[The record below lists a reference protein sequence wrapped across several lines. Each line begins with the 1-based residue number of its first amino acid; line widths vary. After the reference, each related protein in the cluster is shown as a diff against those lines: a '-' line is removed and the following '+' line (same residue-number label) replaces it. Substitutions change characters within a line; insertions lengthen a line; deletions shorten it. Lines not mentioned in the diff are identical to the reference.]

1 MAEKNFT
8 RVFSVL
14 RSILLTYAPGME
26 VNADSDVEYGLQT
39 RWRRAK
45 DGYPGYFASVRQGK
59 RYVSFHLMPLYGFPE
74 MVDEISPALR
84 KRMQG
89 KSCFNFTR
97 VDVELFEELET
108 LTQRGYETFRA
119 HGLLEGSDG

>member
-1 MAEKNFT
+1 MAEKDFT
-8 RVFSVL
+8 RVFAEL
-14 RSILLTYAPGME
+14 RSILKPYAPGME
-26 VNADSDVEYGLQT
+26 VNVDTDVEYGLQT

-59 RYVSFHLMPLYGFPE
+59 R
-74 MVDEISPALR
+74 
-84 KRMQG
+84 MQG

-97 VDVELFEELET
+97 VDAELFAELET